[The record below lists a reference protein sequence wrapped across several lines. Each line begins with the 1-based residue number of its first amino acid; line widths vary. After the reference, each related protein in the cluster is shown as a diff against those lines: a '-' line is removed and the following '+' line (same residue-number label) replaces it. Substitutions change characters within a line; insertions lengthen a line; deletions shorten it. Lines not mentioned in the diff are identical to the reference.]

1 MFVNCLQIDSWLDSS
16 SKIICRF
23 LWWITI
29 SLQIIWAVH
38 SEQSQF
44 GAHAVWV
51 RCRSAKVTLPFSHW
65 KTLCKKPTAVRI
77 LNCTHERQTWKFTPL
92 LGVVVKFRT
101 FLQWTVKQYYREVN
115 SKAARSRS
123 EGLETWANLS
133 EGTKFQPD
141 SCSCKCSQAEA
152 TWINWASPPQGP
164 DQQINPCLL
173 QVRNSQMN
181 AEWQP
186 QIDLVMFLRL
196 EFFFHLPT
204 LFTLEKASHPGKVS
218 SAKAT
223 QLLAKCSDP
232 LHACKLVG
240 Q

>member
-38 SEQSQF
+38 SEQSQS

-65 KTLCKKPTAVRI
+65 KTLCNKPTAVRI
-77 LNCTHERQTWKFTPL
+77 LNCTHERKTWKFTPL

-101 FLQWTVKQYYREVN
+101 FLQWTVKQYYRKVN

-133 EGTKFQPD
+133 EGTKFQPNSWSAIAAPANALRLKQPELTEPHLSRGQISRSIHACCRWGIPKWTQNGNPRLTW
-141 SCSCKCSQAEA
+141 SCS
-152 TWINWASPPQGP
+152 
-164 DQQINPCLL
+164 
-173 QVRNSQMN
+173 
-181 AEWQP
+181 
-186 QIDLVMFLRL
+186 
-196 EFFFHLPT
+196 
-204 LFTLEKASHPGKVS
+204 
-218 SAKAT
+218 
-223 QLLAKCSDP
+223 
-232 LHACKLVG
+232 
-240 Q
+240 